1 MTDSSKTLIAA
12 LLDRSGSMSTS
23 VDATALTFTH
33 LFSTRGIA
41 LVNETN
47 DAQSGGVVL
56 TLTGMRTRF
65 GHNNEHEID
74 SVYYARVSPA
84 ATGAQVYI
92 VGKAVLDGS
101 VPCTADQALP
111 DKCTDVKVVPNL
123 ANVVNGD
130 QEATVIH
137 GVLTE
142 LGLQQTQS

>member
-1 MTDSSKTLIAA
+1 M
-12 LLDRSGSMSTS
+12 
-23 VDATALTFTH
+23 
-33 LFSTRGIA
+33 
-41 LVNETN
+41 
-47 DAQSGGVVL
+47 L

>member
-1 MTDSSKTLIAA
+1 M
-12 LLDRSGSMSTS
+12 
-23 VDATALTFTH
+23 V
-33 LFSTRGIA
+33 
-41 LVNETN
+41 
-47 DAQSGGVVL
+47 
-56 TLTGMRTRF
+56 RTR
-65 GHNNEHEID
+65 
-74 SVYYARVSPA
+74 AL
-84 ATGAQVYI
+84 VYI